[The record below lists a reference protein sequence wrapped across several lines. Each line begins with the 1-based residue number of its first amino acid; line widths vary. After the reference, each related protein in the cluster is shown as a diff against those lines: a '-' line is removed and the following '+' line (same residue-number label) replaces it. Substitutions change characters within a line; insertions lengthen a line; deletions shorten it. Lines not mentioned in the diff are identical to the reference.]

1 MTNQSII
8 SLFSTH
14 LFWDTDPFSL
24 DMEKHK
30 KYIVE
35 RVLEYGKWED
45 WLLIRSYYGIDRLKE
60 IALGLRSLERKS
72 LSFIA
77 TMTHTPE
84 NQFRCYKLLQSK
96 NLHWYF

>member
-1 MTNQSII
+1 MI
-8 SLFSTH
+8 SQFSKY
-14 LFWDTDPFSL
+14 LFWDTDPAGL

-35 RVLEYGKWED
+35 RVLDYGSWGD
-45 WLLIRSYYGIDRLKE
+45 WLLIRDYYGLDRLKE

-84 NQFRCYKLLQSK
+84 NQFRCYEMLQSK